1 MLKKIIPVLVLL
13 SLILVS
19 NIVGC
24 GGDGTQNGQSMEAT
38 WIEPQ
43 VAGETISIPISAVEN
58 YTITHFDF
66 RAQDND
72 VTFMAYDLNGE
83 IYVRANI
90 CPPCHS
96 IGFSLQQGTLVC
108 DTCGTVF
115 DAETGAGIKG
125 ACVGYPKAAVSYEI
139 RDGNITMQGTD
150 LAAAYQDTI
159 NATQSGEATNP
170 GCHGGSGTPTAPGC
184 CSSTDK
190 PRPPSC
196 CGGT

>member
-1 MLKKIIPVLVLL
+1 MLKRNIPVLVLL

-19 NIVGC
+19 SIVACSGN
-24 GGDGTQNGQSMEAT
+24 GTENGQLIEAT

-43 VAGETISIPISAVEN
+43 VVGEIVSIPISAIEN

-72 VTFMAYDLNGE
+72 MTFMAYDLNGE
-83 IYVRANI
+83 IYVRADI

-96 IGFSLQQGTLVC
+96 IGFSLEQGTLVC

-125 ACVGYPKAAVSYEI
+125 ACVGYPKAAVPYEI
-139 RDGNITMQGTD
+139 GNSSITMQATD
-150 LAAAYQDTI
+150 LAAAYQDTV
-159 NATQSGEATNP
+159 NATQSGEATTP
-170 GCHGGSGTPTAPGC
+170 SCHGGSGTPTAPGC
-184 CSSTDK
+184 CSGANK

-196 CGGT
+196 CGI

>member
-1 MLKKIIPVLVLL
+1 MLKRNIPVLVLL

-19 NIVGC
+19 SIVAC
-24 GGDGTQNGQSMEAT
+24 SSNGTQNGQLIEPT

-43 VAGETISIPISAVEN
+43 VVGEIVSIPISAVEN

-72 VTFMAYDLNGE
+72 MTFMAYDLNGE
-83 IYVRANI
+83 IYVRASI

-96 IGFSLQQGTLVC
+96 IGFSLQQSTLVC

-115 DAETGAGIKG
+115 DARTGTGIEG
-125 ACVGYPKAAVSYEI
+125 ACVAYPKAAVPYQI
-139 RDGNITMQGTD
+139 NGDNITMQGPD
-150 LAAAYQDTI
+150 LVTAYQSTV
-159 NATQSGEATNP
+159 NSTQPGEVAAP
-170 GCHGGSGTPTAPGC
+170 SCHNGSGTPTAPNC
-184 CSSTDK
+184 CSSTDT

-196 CGGT
+196 CGI

>member
-1 MLKKIIPVLVLL
+1 MLKKNIPVLVLL

-19 NIVGC
+19 SIVGC
-24 GGDGTQNGQSMEAT
+24 SGNGAQNGQLIEAT

-43 VAGETISIPISAVEN
+43 VVGEIVSIPISAIEN

-72 VTFMAYDLNGE
+72 MTFMAYDLNGE

-96 IGFSLQQGTLVC
+96 IDFSLQQGTLVC
-108 DTCGTVF
+108 DTCGTFF
-115 DAETGAGIKG
+115 DAKTGAGIEG
-125 ACVGYPKAAVSYEI
+125 ACVAYPKAAITYQI
-139 RDGNITMQGTD
+139 NGDNITMQATD
-150 LAAAYQDTI
+150 LAAAYQDTV
-159 NATQSGEATNP
+159 NATQSGEATTP
-170 GCHGGSGTPTAPGC
+170 SCHNGTDKATGPGC
-184 CSSTDK
+184 CSGTDK

-196 CGGT
+196 CGI